1 MEVKINKEIRE
12 FHENIFFGLTLR
24 QFIFSV
30 FACIVAVG
38 LYFLLK
44 PYLGM
49 ETLSWLCILGAVP
62 FALLGFVKFNGMTA
76 EQFLWCLI
84 KYQIL
89 YPSHFEFATDNFYYL
104 LFKPLIDK
112 NLKRDFFNNKRVH
125 KDKKKINK
133 TKFRLHKKNTST
145 KENKVKE

>member
-104 LFKPLIDK
+104 MFKPLIDK

-125 KDKKKINK
+125 KDKKKIIK
-133 TKFRLHKKNTST
+133 TKYRLHKKNTDS
-145 KENKVKE
+145 KDKVKE